1 MEVQV
6 MAGFS
11 STGNVM
17 TIDQGATFTLA
28 LNALAS
34 DGSQRN
40 LASGYVFKM
49 QGRPSFSSTK
59 VIFVV
64 DSSDPASGV
73 TVAFSATDPNITF
86 TFSAAFTAAL
96 SAPQAGV
103 YDMEL
108 TTSSSGLVER
118 LIQGTFEVTP
128 EATKV

>member
-1 MEVQV
+1 

-11 STGNVM
+11 ATNNHM

-28 LNALAS
+28 INALTVS
-34 DGSQRN
+34 GSQRN
-40 LASGYVFKM
+40 LASGFLFKM
-49 QGRPSFSSTK
+49 QGRPAFSSST
-59 VIFVV
+59 VVFVV
-64 DSSDPASGV
+64 NSADLASGV
-73 TVAFSATDPNITF
+73 SVAFSATSPNVTF

-96 SAPQAGV
+96 SAPQTGV

-108 TTSSSGLVER
+108 TTTDSGVVER

>member
-1 MEVQV
+1 

>member
-1 MEVQV
+1 

-11 STGNVM
+11 STGNVL
-17 TIDQGATFTLA
+17 TLDQGATFTLA

-40 LASGYVFKM
+40 LASGYLFKM
-49 QGRPSFSSTK
+49 QGRPSFSSSK
-59 VIFVV
+59 VIFTVN
-64 DSSDPASGV
+64 SASLATGV
-73 TVAFSATDPNITF
+73 SVSWSATNPNITISF
-86 TFSAAFTAAL
+86 TAAYTAAL
-96 SAPQAGV
+96 SAPQTGV

-128 EATKV
+128 ESTKV

>member
-1 MEVQV
+1 

-28 LNALAS
+28 LNALDS
-34 DGSQRN
+34 DDSQRN

-49 QGRPSFSSTK
+49 QGRPSFSSAT
-59 VIFVV
+59 VVFVV
-64 DSSDPASGV
+64 DSSDLASGV
-73 TVAFSATDPNITF
+73 TMAFSDTDPNITF
-86 TFSAAFTAAL
+86 TFSAAYTAAL
-96 SAPQAGV
+96 SAPQTGV

-118 LIQGTFEVTP
+118 LIQGTFEITP
-128 EATKV
+128 EATKL

>member
-1 MEVQV
+1 

-11 STGNVM
+11 ATGNHM

-28 LNALAS
+28 INALAS
-34 DGSQRN
+34 NGSQRN
-40 LASGYVFKM
+40 LASGFLFKM
-49 QGRPSFSSTK
+49 QGRPAFSSST
-59 VIFVV
+59 VVFVV
-64 DSSDPASGV
+64 NSADLASGV

-96 SAPQAGV
+96 SAPQSGV

>member
-1 MEVQV
+1 

-49 QGRPSFSSTK
+49 QGRPSFSSSK

-64 DSSDPASGV
+64 DSSSLASGV
-73 TVAFSATDPNITF
+73 SVSWSATNPNITISF
-86 TFSAAFTAAL
+86 TAEYTAAL
-96 SAPQAGV
+96 IAPQTGV

-108 TTSSSGLVER
+108 TTTDSGVVER

>member
-1 MEVQV
+1 

-11 STGNVM
+11 SNGNHM

-40 LASGYVFKM
+40 LASGFVFKM
-49 QGRPSFSSTK
+49 QGRPAFNSTA
-59 VIFVV
+59 VTFVV
-64 DSSDPASGV
+64 NSADLASGV

-86 TFSAAFTAAL
+86 TLSAAYTAAIK
-96 SAPQAGV
+96 APQSGV

-108 TTSSSGLVER
+108 LTSSSGLVER
-118 LIQGTFEVTP
+118 LIQGTYEITP

>member
-1 MEVQV
+1 

-11 STGNVM
+11 STGNVL
-17 TIDQGATFTLA
+17 TLDQGATFTLA

-40 LASGYVFKM
+40 LASGYLFKM
-49 QGRPSFSSTK
+49 QGRPSFSSSK
-59 VIFVV
+59 VIFTVN
-64 DSSDPASGV
+64 SASLASGV
-73 TVAFSATDPNITF
+73 SVSWSATNPNITISF
-86 TFSAAFTAAL
+86 TAAYTAAL
-96 SAPQAGV
+96 SAPQTGV

-128 EATKV
+128 ESTKV